1 MNEGSGPSGIS
12 IGLALTVIVLGLLP
26 IAAKPGP
33 NIPGFVAL
41 FVAGFLIMELS
52 TSFLLFARFRE
63 ARNWSLL
70 VLSCAYFY
78 SALMIIPH
86 LITFPGAVLPDRSL
100 VGSSQSTAWIIH
112 IMDQRVCFAG
122 LYLGNSRS
130 VVF

>member
-1 MNEGSGPSGIS
+1 MPGPRVLIS

-78 SALMIIPH
+78 SGLMTIPH
-86 LITFPGAVLPDRSL
+86 LITFPGGGSARPIACRQFTIDRL
-100 VGSSQSTAWIIH
+100 DIRV
-112 IMDQRVCFAG
+112 MDQRVCFAG